1 MFGNVFDIVNRILKR
16 TIMNNLK
23 NLLKCFR
30 IKSSMS
36 KSLFFILMVIICIP
50 AVTYAQTANGIGFK
64 AGLNYNANGNYFES
78 ISTNSKN
85 PDRNVG
91 YHFGLFGKI
100 GNQVYLRPEL
110 VYTSTKSDYDD
121 DSFKMQKIDAPILVG
136 AKIIGPISVFGGPSF
151 QYILDSEFDGIAI
164 NDIENDFS
172 VGLNFGIGFNLKK
185 LGIDL
190 RYERGFSNNEATF
203 LSNNSIDI
211 SRLDTRP
218 DQLILSL
225 SLIL

>member
-1 MFGNVFDIVNRILKR
+1 M
-16 TIMNNLK
+16 K
-23 NLLKCFR
+23 N
-30 IKSSMS
+30 
-36 KSLFFILMVIICIP
+36 LFFILVIAIIP
-50 AVTYAQTANGIGFK
+50 TLTMAQTATGLGLK
-64 AGLNYNANGNYFES
+64 AGLNYNANGDYFES
-78 ISTNSKN
+78 IGDNAQN
-85 PDRNVG
+85 PDRNIG
-91 YHFGLFGKI
+91 YHIGLFGKI

-110 VYTSTKSDYDD
+110 VYTNTKSDYND

-136 AKIIGPISVFGGPSF
+136 LKVIGPISVFGGPSF

-164 NDIENDFS
+164 NDLENDFS
-172 VGLNFGIGFNLKK
+172 VGLNFGIGLNLNK

-190 RYERGFSNNEATF
+190 RYERGFSDNEATF
-203 LSNNSIDI
+203 LGNNGIGN